1 MTILLT
7 ILFVI
12 ALIIIYKL
20 GMKAGEEAV
29 IDAAKHW
36 VITVLA
42 KHIVLAE
49 DMSST
54 ELIDSICRDFGFN
67 ITKENQ
73 NE

>member
-20 GMKAGEEAV
+20 GMKAGEEV
-29 IDAAKHW
+29 VVNAAKHW
-36 VITVLA
+36 VISVLA

-49 DMSST
+49 DMSSS

-67 ITKENQ
+67 IEEKKND
-73 NE
+73 